1 MEIMIK
7 TKQSKNVQFEFMNFE
22 NPLNLYYQHLVKI
35 IKEGKYRP
43 KQQKEPKKEEGRGW
57 IWIGSLE
64 NDLVHLFLPV
74 TARGSG
80 CFWQLPL

>member
-7 TKQSKNVQFEFMNFE
+7 TRQAKNAQFEFMNFE

-43 KQQKEPKKEEGRGW
+43 KQHTDLKKEDGRDW
-57 IWIGSLE
+57 SYRIGRFSYCLQE
-64 NDLVHLFLPV
+64 
-74 TARGSG
+74 
-80 CFWQLPL
+80 